1 MRFREK
7 KSYNSE
13 RSQLIVLVQGSRN
26 NTSSFIFI
34 ERLNTWRSP
43 QYSIGIAKMSGGAI
57 NLRMPIRGYG
67 RRIRNRPARRAN
79 LLCGCRRITRPP
91 LAQVII
97 LERSLMRLGEP
108 GGLQQPEIVPPWP
121 PRSSP
126 AREPPSAR
134 KPCAQPHSLSRG
146 RRGERAILPRPRHMR
161 CRMPSHAHRHM
172 ILTRQRN
179 F

>member
-1 MRFREK
+1 MRKEH
-7 KSYNSE
+7 YNSE
-13 RSQLIVLVQGSRN
+13 RSHRSCIRIQKRY
-26 NTSSFIFI
+26 SSSISV
-34 ERLNTWRSP
+34 ERLNISRSP
-43 QYSIGIAKMSGGAI
+43 QYPTGVAKMSSGAI

-79 LLCGCRRITRPP
+79 LLCGCRRIARPP

-108 GGLQQPEIVPPWP
+108 GGLQRPEIVPPWS

-126 AREPPSAR
+126 ARGPPSAR

-146 RRGERAILPRPRHMR
+146 QRGECAILPRPRHMR
-161 CRMPSHAHRHM
+161 CRMPPHTNTYRAG
-172 ILTRQRN
+172 T
-179 F
+179 